1 MRVIT
6 AHRLRNRVI
15 WRSEASLQGSARERP
30 GLLACMLYGMLP
42 VRSAIPGGLLITIA
56 LLQGGVRPP
65 DISRDAWLRD
75 RIEAGRLEDLRWPG
89 FARDRA
95 VLRQFYEA
103 NGSRPAWMSGNQP
116 TFQAISLISS
126 IRAAGTNGL
135 DPEDYDGSRWAARL
149 DELAG
154 AGMDAVALSRF
165 DLELTIAAIRI
176 VSDLDSGRANPGIF
190 RFDSDVRG
198 SARLANWVRTRLQF
212 APEIPEAIPVALRS
226 LEPPFPAYR
235 QTEAALARYSNLLAG
250 GQPARFPVSKRPV
263 KPGDPYPAAPQLY
276 SFLQRLGDA
285 PQNGASPA
293 NYSGVLVSAVMRFQE
308 RHGLAPDGILG
319 AATFRALN
327 VPIAQRVKQ
336 IELTLERWRWLPR
349 QFDHPPL
356 IVNIP
361 RFELAAFDGSNRVV
375 LHMKVIVGKAW
386 GHKTPVFAAQMSS
399 VIFHPWWEVP
409 DDIAR
414 NELQTKADED
424 PGYLARNHYV
434 IVPAASGGTRIRQ
447 KPGADNALGA
457 IKFVFPNRYDVYMH
471 GTPSTELF
479 SKTRRDFSHGCIRV
493 EDPERLAQWA
503 LTGTP
508 GWTPERVHTAIEDP
522 ETLQVTLARPIP
534 VFIVYGTA
542 IAGEDGVVRFFDDIY
557 GYDAQLSR
565 TLAAGRRAWR

>member
-1 MRVIT
+1 
-6 AHRLRNRVI
+6 
-15 WRSEASLQGSARERP
+15 
-30 GLLACMLYGMLP
+30 MLYGMLP
-42 VRSAIPGGLLITIA
+42 ARNAIPGGLLIAIA
-56 LLQGGVRPP
+56 LLQAGVRPP
-65 DISRDAWLRD
+65 DIGRDGWLRD
-75 RIEAGRLEDLRWPG
+75 HIEAGRLEDLRWPG

-95 VLRQFYEA
+95 ALRQFYEA
-103 NGSRPAWMSGNQP
+103 NEFHPAWIRGNQP
-116 TFQAISLISS
+116 TFQALSLISS
-126 IRAAGTNGL
+126 IRAAGTKGL

-149 DELAG
+149 DEMEG
-154 AGMDAVALSRF
+154 AGTGAVALSRF

-198 SARLANWVRTRLQF
+198 GARLANWVRTRLQF
-212 APEIPEAIPVALRS
+212 APEIPDAIPVALQS

-235 QTEAALARYSNLLAG
+235 RTEAALARYRSLLAG
-250 GQPARFPVSKRPV
+250 GQPARFPVTKRPV
-263 KPGDPYPAAPQLY
+263 QTGDPYPAAPQLY
-276 SFLQRLGDA
+276 AYLQRLGDA
-285 PQNGASPA
+285 PQAGAAPA
-293 NYSGVLVSAVMRFQE
+293 DYSGSLVSAVMRFQE
-308 RHGLAPDGILG
+308 RNGLAADGILG
-319 AATFRALN
+319 SATFRTLN

-361 RFELAAFDGSNRVV
+361 RFELAAFDDSNRVA

-386 GHKTPVFAAQMSS
+386 GHKTPIFAAQMST

-409 DDIAR
+409 DNIAR
-414 NELQTKADED
+414 NELQPKAAED
-424 PGYLARNHYV
+424 PGYLDRNHYV
-434 IVPAASGGTRIRQ
+434 IVPAPGGTRIRQ

-471 GTPSTELF
+471 GTPATELF

-508 GWTPERVHTAIEDP
+508 GWTPQRIRAAIEDP
-522 ETLQVTLARPIP
+522 ATLQVTLTQPIP
-534 VFIVYGTA
+534 VLIVYGTA
-542 IAGEDGVVRFFDDIY
+542 IAGENGVVRFFDDIY

>member
-1 MRVIT
+1 I
-6 AHRLRNRVI
+6 A
-15 WRSEASLQGSARERP
+15 
-30 GLLACMLYGMLP
+30 
-42 VRSAIPGGLLITIA
+42 IA
-56 LLQGGVRPP
+56 LLQAGIRPP
-65 DISRDAWLRD
+65 DMDRGTWLRNH
-75 RIEAGRLEDLRWPG
+75 IEAGRLEDLRWPG

-95 VLRQFYEA
+95 ALRQFYEA
-103 NGSRPAWMSGNQP
+103 NGFNPAWIQGNQP

-126 IRAAGTNGL
+126 IRAAGTKGL

-149 DELAG
+149 DEIAG
-154 AGMDAVALSRF
+154 VGTDAVALSRF
-165 DLELTIAAIRI
+165 DLELTIAAMRI

-198 SARLANWVRTRLQF
+198 SAKLANWVRARLQF
-212 APEIPEAIPVALRS
+212 AADTPDAIPAALRS

-235 QTEAALARYSNLLAG
+235 QTEAALARCRTLLAG
-250 GQPARFPVSKRPV
+250 GQPAPFPVSKRPV

-276 SFLQRLGDA
+276 AFLQRLGDA
-285 PQNGASPA
+285 PQSGAVPA
-293 NYSGVLVSAVMRFQE
+293 DYSGVLVTAVMRFQE
-308 RHGLAPDGILG
+308 RHGLAPDGVLG

-327 VPIAQRVKQ
+327 APIAQRVKQ

-361 RFELAAFDGSNRVV
+361 QFELAAFDSDNRVA

-386 GHKTPVFAAQMSS
+386 GHKTPIFAAQMSS

-409 DDIAR
+409 ENIAR
-414 NELQTKADED
+414 DELQPKADKD

-434 IVPAASGGTRIRQ
+434 IVPAADGGTRIRQ
-447 KPGADNALGA
+447 RPGPDNALGA

-471 GTPSTELF
+471 GTPATELF

-503 LTGTP
+503 LAGTP
-508 GWTPERVHTAIEDP
+508 GWTPERIRAAIEDP
-522 ETLQVTLARPIP
+522 ATVQVTLTRRIP
-534 VFIVYGTA
+534 VLIVYGTA